1 MAYDFSW
8 TCSIKPSKRELK
20 VHEGPENKKIGI
32 SPISRRTVFGRQS
45 KRTPQSLEYR
55 LNRTNFAHSNP
66 DKMKKRPPFRRGE
79 CGIFRLIFSQSPF
92 LETGRSKYFCQTTTA
107 EGSRSPH
114 KLFVQ
119 IRANNSVCGSYCMQ
133 LLSPPEAG
141 T

>member
-79 CGIFRLIFSQSPF
+79 CGIFRLIFPNRPSEKPVDRDISVKLRPPKVPKALTSF
-92 LETGRSKYFCQTTTA
+92 LSKSARITRFA
-107 EGSRSPH
+107 EA
-114 KLFVQ
+114 
-119 IRANNSVCGSYCMQ
+119 IACSY
-133 LLSPPEAG
+133 
-141 T
+141 